1 MKKRMNLL
9 KKKTAILAI
18 AGAMAIS
25 GAAGMASVAKAD
37 STGAKTAGIVTL
49 SGGNTD
55 NEKFSFSNKNSKN
68 GYSNFRRK
76 YNKTKVYV
84 FPTVGPKLEYTV
96 QGANSEKG
104 ANVVDRS
111 DSHVIPLG
119 VEASITN
126 MVNERKNTYARLRMR
141 ITVSAQVDSIGWWS
155 PDSTRNYEVYD

>member
-55 NEKFSFSNKNSKN
+55 NEKFSFSNTN
-68 GYSNFRRK
+68 GRK
-76 YNKTKVYV
+76 YKWQ
-84 FPTVGPKLEYTV
+84 EW
-96 QGANSEKG
+96 
-104 ANVVDRS
+104 
-111 DSHVIPLG
+111 I
-119 VEASITN
+119 
-126 MVNERKNTYARLRMR
+126 LRF
-141 ITVSAQVDSIGWWS
+141 
-155 PDSTRNYEVYD
+155 